1 MVQKNFLADDK
12 LLDDVL
18 LLVEEELNKVD
29 ASKKIIMQI
38 KICVEEIF
46 VNIAHYAYGD
56 GKGDALIGIS
66 YDEKER
72 AMTFSFEDSGIPYN
86 PLKKKDPDITLT
98 AEERGIGGL
107 GIFICKK
114 TMDDI
119 QYQYVNGKNVLKMTK
134 KL

>member
-1 MVQKNFLADDK
+1 
-12 LLDDVL
+12 
-18 LLVEEELNKVD
+18 
-29 ASKKIIMQI
+29 MQV

-46 VNIAHYAYGD
+46 VNIAHYAYED

-66 YDEKER
+66 YDEKEH
-72 AMTFSFEDSGIPYN
+72 AMKFSFEDSGIPYN
-86 PLKKKDPDITLT
+86 PLEKEDPDITLT

-119 QYQYVNGKNVLKMTK
+119 QYEYANNKNILKMTK
-134 KL
+134 RL